1 MTAHILKLLTPGIFL
16 LALTGC
22 DNSTS
27 TESQQLTQALVKRS
41 LDNMVPVT
49 GGEFLMGDFG
59 LLIWE
64 KLPFSMN
71 QDDKYLHKVRLSDF
85 MIGKY
90 KVTHKDYNEYIKI
103 THRKNSFIFIN

>member
-1 MTAHILKLLTPGIFL
+1 MAFCN
-16 LALTGC
+16 GC

-41 LDNMVPVT
+41 LDNMVPVA

-59 LLIWE
+59 PLIWE

-71 QDDKYLHKVRLSDF
+71 QDDKY
-85 MIGKY
+85 
-90 KVTHKDYNEYIKI
+90 
-103 THRKNSFIFIN
+103 